1 MANAARKLASGS
13 ALRFTNLVGAALV
26 SVLIMPFVVRTLGD
40 RMYGVWAL
48 VGTFIGYYGVLDLGL
63 AKATSRYLAGAL
75 GSNDQEECNRV
86 FNTGL
91 RLYLGLGGLVLV
103 GTTVGALLAPLFCK
117 NPQDASLF
125 AKLIVILGLN
135 LSLQFPLRIF
145 TGALEGHLRFDR
157 TASLDLVTLALRTAL
172 IILVLKAGYGVVGLA
187 WVIFVSWL
195 PSLAL
200 TVYFTKRELPFLR
213 CDFKSYW
220 RKQTARMLFSYS
232 FYSFVSQMADILR
245 FQVDNLVVA
254 GVVGLAAVTHYSV
267 GGKLAR
273 TYMDIVLALLGVFIS
288 VFSRKE
294 GARDYEGL
302 RRTFLF
308 ASRLSVCLSSF
319 VGFGMVVWGRPF
331 IERWMGPSYLDG
343 YTCLA
348 ALAPGIMVSLWQ
360 SPSVSLMYGVSK
372 HKFLALSSSVEGV
385 INLVLSIV
393 LARKYGIV
401 GVALGTTLPLLA
413 SKIFVQPVYVCRIAG
428 IGYLDYLRRMGR
440 TILSV
445 MVALILPSLLT
456 LKFAAPDY
464 TMLGLVGTVSAL
476 AYAATLWRLEFSPG
490 ETNLLRQVIWPRLAV
505 KRGSE

>member
-1 MANAARKLASGS
+1 MSHSARKLASGS
-13 ALRFTNLVGAALV
+13 MLRFLNLAGTSLV
-26 SVLIMPFVVRTLGD
+26 SILIMPFVVRTLGD

-48 VGTFIGYYGVLDLGL
+48 VATLIGYYGVLDLGL

-91 RLYLGLGGLVLV
+91 RLYLGVGGLVLAA
-103 GTTVGALLAPLFCK
+103 TMMGALLAPLFCR

-135 LSLQFPLRIF
+135 LALQFPLRIF
-145 TGALEGHLRFDR
+145 IGALEGHLRFDR
-157 TASLDLVTLALRTAL
+157 TASLDLLTLVLRTAL
-172 IILVLKAGYGVVGLA
+172 IILVLKAGYGVESLA
-187 WVIFVSWL
+187 WVTFLSCL
-195 PSLAL
+195 PSAAF
-200 TVYFTKRELPFLR
+200 TVYFTRQELPFLR
-213 CDFKSYW
+213 CNLKNYW
-220 RKQTARMLFSYS
+220 RRETARMLFSYS
-232 FYSFVSQMADILR
+232 LYSFIAHMADILR

-308 ASRLSVCLSSF
+308 ATRLSVCLSSF
-319 VGFGMVVWGRPF
+319 VGFGMVVWSRPF

-348 ALAPGIMVSLWQ
+348 ALVPGTMVGLWQ

-372 HKFLALSSSVEGV
+372 HKFLAVSSAIEGIV
-385 INLVLSIV
+385 NLALSIV

-413 SKIFVQPVYVCRIAG
+413 SKILVQPVYVCRIAG
-428 IGYLDYLRRMGR
+428 IGYLDYLRRVGR
-440 TILSV
+440 TLLSV
-445 MVALILPSLLT
+445 IVALILPSLLT
-456 LKFAAPDY
+456 VKFVAPNY
-464 TMLGLVGTVSAL
+464 KMLGLVATASAL
-476 AYAATLWRLEFSPG
+476 AYAVTLWRLEFSPS
-490 ETNLLRQVIWPRLAV
+490 ETNLLWQVIWPRLAV
-505 KRGSE
+505 KRGGE